1 MSQGKLVVPSRRGK
15 MEYPINESSILL
27 VIAGIATA
35 GLVGMLAHFSVMSFF
50 SKRSN
55 SMDDAHY
62 TRD

>member
-1 MSQGKLVVPSRRGK
+1 MD
-15 MEYPINESSILL
+15 YPINESSILL

-35 GLVGMLAHFSVMSFF
+35 GLVCMLAHFAVMSFF

>member
-1 MSQGKLVVPSRRGK
+1 
-15 MEYPINESSILL
+15 MEFPINESSVLL
-27 VIAGIATA
+27 VITGIATA
-35 GLVGMLAHFSVMSFF
+35 GLIGMLAHFAITSFF